1 MQNFSTK
8 KVGFLKEAVLKT
20 SDSRMW
26 IFDVDDKILV
36 TKSGDRN
43 LMTKIIPPL
52 VKIIQI
58 HQC

>member
-1 MQNFSTK
+1 MQNFFTK
-8 KVGFLKEAVLKT
+8 KDGFLKEAVLKK
-20 SDSRMW
+20 SDSGMW

-43 LMTKIIPPL
+43 LMRKIIPPL